1 MSTQPEQKE
10 RSDEMKEKFVFF
22 AVFAVVVLFGMVALQ
37 SCAPAGSSL
46 AGTRWTVTEINGQPM
61 LENAPVTMEFNESEV
76 GGKAACNSY
85 FATYTV
91 NGDRLTFDA
100 IGQTEMYCMDEGVM
114 DMETLFLR
122 SLSKTDTFV
131 VDGSQMTITL
141 TDGGSIVL
149 VEESGS

>member
-1 MSTQPEQKE
+1 
-10 RSDEMKEKFVFF
+10 MKEKFVFF

-37 SCAPAGSSL
+37 SCAPAGTDL
-46 AGTRWTVTEINGQPM
+46 AGTRWNVTEINGQPM

-76 GGKAACNSY
+76 NGKAACNSY

>member
-1 MSTQPEQKE
+1 MSTHQDQKE

-37 SCAPAGSSL
+37 SCAPAGTDL
-46 AGTRWTVTEINGQPM
+46 AGTHWTMTEINGQPM
-61 LENAPVTMEFNESEV
+61 LDNAPVTMEFGDSEV

-91 NGDRLTFDA
+91 NGNQLTFDA

-122 SLSKTDTFV
+122 SLSKTDSFMI
-131 VDGSQMTITL
+131 DGDQMTITL
-141 TDGGSIVL
+141 KDGGSMQL
-149 VEESGS
+149 VAASGS